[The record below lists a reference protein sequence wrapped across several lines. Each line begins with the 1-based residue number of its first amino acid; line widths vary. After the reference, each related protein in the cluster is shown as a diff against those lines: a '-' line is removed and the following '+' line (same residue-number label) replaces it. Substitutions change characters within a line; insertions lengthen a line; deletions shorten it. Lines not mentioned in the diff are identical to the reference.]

1 MKFEDKRQ
9 GYTLAEI
16 MLVILI
22 LTIIFAAFAPIFT
35 KRKITQYTGKY
46 NVWDYADRTTYE
58 AFYDPGD
65 PSYTGQL
72 FFGLTPESEASI
84 QSDLLPLAKIVIRS
98 GEVTSE
104 QYPQRQLQ
112 FRYGRTSSTGAGKF
126 AGSWFMNRRNT
137 LLGGS
142 YGALNAEAFAGII
155 DNVAIGYNALDSLSG
170 NPSNS
175 SLSGAGNTAI
185 GFNALNNVS
194 TAKNNVAVGSGA
206 GSKTNNNN
214 NVFMGYNAGKT
225 VGDRESV
232 IIGSNAASTGSGNGI
247 KNTYIGGNAGKDSSG
262 AQNNTAIGYNA
273 LAKITSGKYNVAIGS
288 GALSNLTTGEYNVAI
303 GANACSNVTTGSYK
317 TCIGA
322 NSGPRT
328 NSTAAFLGGT
338 TDNTERVYIGGQ
350 PTNYGGDAV
359 LELHNPSTPNEGI
372 NVGISKGFG
381 ASGATQSNTTT
392 VINGNL
398 IVRGRPYFT
407 VGKTLHH
414 FHDNGNYISTSDNTS
429 QYGYKKS
436 TDTYYANC
444 ANDAKTYNFNSKCQ
458 SLNTKTTT
466 SDRRLK
472 NIGSRNNA
480 GLKEINKLKIY
491 NYTFKN
497 DEKKSPHVGVMA
509 QDLLKVFPNSVFKGN
524 DGYLRIKWDEMFFA
538 TINAIK
544 ELDRKIIALV
554 KRTTTVETQISKL
567 EKENLLLKS
576 QVDNLTSRVNKL
588 KAR

>member
-1 MKFEDKRQ
+1 MKFEDKKQ

-46 NVWDYADRTTYE
+46 NVWDYADRASYD
-58 AFYDPGD
+58 AFYEPGD
-65 PSYTGQL
+65 PSFTGQL

-98 GEVTSE
+98 GEVTSD
-104 QYPQRQLQ
+104 QLPQRQLQ
-112 FRYGRTSSTGAGKF
+112 FRYGRANSTDAGNF
-126 AGSWFMNRRNT
+126 AGTWFMNRRNT

-142 YGALNAEAFAGII
+142 YAALNAEAFTGII
-155 DNVAIGYNALDSLSG
+155 DNVAIGYNALNSLSG
-170 NPSNS
+170 NAANPA
-175 SLSGAGNTAI
+175 LSGAGNTAI
-185 GFNALNNVS
+185 GFNALKNVS
-194 TAKNNVAVGSGA
+194 TAKNNVAVGSDA
-206 GSKTNNNN
+206 GSSTNNNN
-214 NVFMGYNAGKT
+214 NVFIGYNAGKS

-232 IIGSNAASTGSGNGI
+232 IIGSYAASTGNGNGI
-247 KNTYIGGNAGKDSSG
+247 KNTYIGVNAGKTSNG
-262 AQNNTAIGYNA
+262 AQHNTAVGYNA
-273 LAKITSGKYNVAIGS
+273 LAKVTSGQYNVAIGS
-288 GALSNLTTGEYNVAI
+288 GALSNLTTGQYNVAI
-303 GANACSNVTTGSYK
+303 GYNACSNVTTGSYK

-328 NSTAAFLGGT
+328 NSTAAFLGAT
-338 TDNTERVYIGGQ
+338 TDETERVYIGGQ
-350 PTNYGGDAV
+350 PTNFGGDAV
-359 LELHNPSTPNEGI
+359 LELHNPDIGNQGI
-372 NVGISKGFG
+372 NIGLSKGFG
-381 ASGATQSNTTT
+381 VSGATMSNSTT

-407 VGKTLHH
+407 VGKKLHH
-414 FHDNGNYISTSDNTS
+414 FHDYNNFVQKDSMNTL
-429 QYGYKKS
+429 YGYKS
-436 TDTYYANC
+436 GSDTYYEEC
-444 ANDAKTYNFNSKCQ
+444 ASDAKTYKFKSKCQ
-458 SLNTKTTT
+458 SFDTS

-472 NIGSRNNA
+472 DITSRNNA

-497 DEKKSPHVGVMA
+497 DDKKLPHVGVMA
-509 QDLLKVFPNSVFKGN
+509 QDLLKVFPNSVFKDN
-524 DGYLRIKWDEMFFA
+524 NGYLRIKWDEMFFA

-576 QVDNLTSRVNKL
+576 QVDSLTSRVNRL
-588 KAR
+588 KAQ

>member
-1 MKFEDKRQ
+1 MKFEDKKR

-22 LTIIFAAFAPIFT
+22 LTIVFAAFAPIFT

-46 NVWDYADRTTYE
+46 NVWDYADRTTYD
-58 AFYDPGD
+58 AFYNPGD
-65 PSYTGQL
+65 PSFTGQL

-98 GEVTSE
+98 GEVTS
-104 QYPQRQLQ
+104 QKIPQHQIQ
-112 FRYGRTSSTGAGKF
+112 FRYGRNNSTDAGKF

-142 YGALNAEAFAGII
+142 YGALNPEAFNSII
-155 DNVAIGYNALDSLSG
+155 DNVAIGFNALDSLSG
-170 NPSNS
+170 NPTNS
-175 SLSGAGNTAI
+175 SLNGAGNTAV
-185 GFNALNNVS
+185 GYNALKNIS
-194 TAKNNVAVGSGA
+194 TAKNNVAVGSSA
-206 GSKTNNNN
+206 GSRTNNNN
-214 NVFMGYNAGKT
+214 NVFVGYNAGKS

-232 IIGSNAASTGSGNGI
+232 IIGSNAASNGTGEGI
-247 KNTYIGGNAGKDSSG
+247 KNLYIGANAGKASSG
-262 AQNNTAIGYNA
+262 AQHNTAVGYNSLAAITSGKYNTAIGYNA
-273 LAKITSGKYNVAIGS
+273 LSK
-288 GALSNLTTGEYNVAI
+288 LTTGDYNVAI
-303 GANACSNVTTGSYK
+303 GANACSEVTTGSYK

-328 NSTAAFLGGT
+328 NSSAAFLGTT
-338 TDNTERVYIGGQ
+338 TDTTERVYIGGQ

-359 LELHNPSTPNEGI
+359 LELHNPNTGNKGI
-372 NVGISKGFG
+372 GVGVSRGFG
-381 ASGATQSNTTT
+381 GSGVTLSNTTT

-407 VGKTLHH
+407 TGKMLQH
-414 FHDNGNYISTSDNTS
+414 FHDDYKIRNNGSTYL
-429 QYGYKKS
+429 YGYSS
-436 TDTYYANC
+436 TTDSKFASCSSDVTS
-444 ANDAKTYNFNSKCQ
+444 YNFNSKCQ
-458 SLNTKTTT
+458 SLNTGTGY

-472 NIGSRNNA
+472 NISSRNNA
-480 GLKEINKLKIY
+480 GLEEINKLKIY

-497 DEKKSPHVGVMA
+497 DDKKLPHVGVMA

-524 DGYLRIKWDEMFFA
+524 DGFLRIKWDEMFYA

-567 EKENLLLKS
+567 EKENILLKS
-576 QVDNLTSRVNKL
+576 QVDNLTLRINKL
-588 KAR
+588 KAQ